1 MRTGCVSLHE
11 VTNFIYEMSRV
22 EICSLAYEGKFN
34 DLKEKI
40 GLKPSLATQ
49 IDEVSFLGVTSV
61 VLPVDEIS
69 IIGKAHSLISVAGS
83 SKNSTTTPVKRH

>member
-1 MRTGCVSLHE
+1 
-11 VTNFIYEMSRV
+11 MSRV

-49 IDEVSFLGVTSV
+49 IDEVSFLATGFTCV
-61 VLPVDEIS
+61 VLNLLM
-69 IIGKAHSLISVAGS
+69 KY
-83 SKNSTTTPVKRH
+83 R